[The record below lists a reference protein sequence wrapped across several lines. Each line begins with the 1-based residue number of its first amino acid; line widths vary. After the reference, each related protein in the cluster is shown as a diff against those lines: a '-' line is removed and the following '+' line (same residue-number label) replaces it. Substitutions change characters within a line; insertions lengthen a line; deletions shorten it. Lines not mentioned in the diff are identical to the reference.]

1 MSGVSRESK
10 IFYSVGPCQLYDIN
24 TYVRLMVIKKQKHWT
39 SRTTMRNESVPEPFK
54 EQIAIHITRLRKPI
68 QPLTRNT
75 ISICCMRKRFLKN
88 KKQRKNCPISRNAE
102 MSSYMP

>member
-10 IFYSVGPCQLYDIN
+10 IFYSVGPCQLYDLN

-54 EQIAIHITRLRKPI
+54 EQISYSQTLRTHTATN
-68 QPLTRNT
+68 QEHQRNMLYAEE
-75 ISICCMRKRFLKN
+75 ISQK
-88 KKQRKNCPISRNAE
+88 
-102 MSSYMP
+102 